1 MEEKLLQE
9 AYEKSKDY
17 LYEDSSRFNLLSI
30 IEKDRDEAHVHS
42 KVIYNLLSQN
52 WGKKD
57 KETFL
62 TLFLKEIGIEDEI
75 IYNEKWEVSREK
87 EYQLDEKKA
96 RPDFVIESQHYIYI
110 IEMKIDPDDQPEQL
124 KNYKKIAEGEKK
136 RKNKKEYKLFYL
148 TLDGHNA
155 SKKSTGEEENL
166 EENQKVEY
174 INISFKEEILN
185 WLGNCLKL
193 VEGKENKSACINQ
206 YIASINKILGEKN
219 TKIKDNILKSVED
232 IKTAISIYK
241 KLNEDLQKILKNF
254 FEELN
259 KELEK
264 LLKVHFKKLK
274 NKLKDIEPKP
284 IYNESYIKDYY
295 NFRLDT
301 DVENWPGIFIILDE
315 VKSKNFYFVFKI
327 EVASK
332 LCGSFGFIEKK
343 DNYEEEIPDFKYF
356 ERDIKKAAP
365 NFYSKCMRNIN
376 NLNLGIELEKS
387 TNDRWFFI
395 ENSKGEIIDFKD
407 ISLSNKALLSL
418 MDEETLKEEV
428 KNIVTYISNKI
439 VKNMEI

>member
-1 MEEKLLQE
+1 MEEKLLKE

-17 LYEDSSRFNLLSI
+17 LYEDNSRFNLLSI
-30 IEKDRDEAHVHS
+30 IEKDRDEAHIHS
-42 KVIYNLLSQN
+42 KVIYSLLSQN

-62 TLFLKEIGIEDEI
+62 TLFLKEIGIGEEI

-110 IEMKIDPDDQPEQL
+110 IEMKIDADDQPEQL
-124 KNYKKIAEGEKK
+124 KNYKKIAEEEKK

-155 SKKSTGEEENL
+155 SKKSVGEEDS
-166 EENQKVEY
+166 EEIKKVEY
-174 INISFKEEILN
+174 TNISFKEEILN
-185 WLGNCLKL
+185 WLGKCLDL
-193 VEGKENKSACINQ
+193 VKGKENKSACINQ

-219 TKIKDNILKSVED
+219 TKIKDNILKSSED
-232 IKTAISIYK
+232 IKNAITIYK
-241 KLNEDLQKILKNF
+241 KLNENLQKVLESF

-259 KELEK
+259 KKLEDIGS
-264 LLKVHFKKLK
+264 KV
-274 NKLKDIEPKP
+274 
-284 IYNESYIKDYY
+284 IYNKNYINNYY
-295 NFRLDT
+295 CAYRLDT
-301 DVENWPGIFIILDE
+301 DVEDWPGIFIVLDE
-315 VKSKNFYFVFKI
+315 VKSKSLYFVIKI
-327 EVASK
+327 EIASK
-332 LCGSFGFIEKK
+332 LFGSFGFIEKK
-343 DNYEEEIPDFKYF
+343 DNYEEKMPEFKYF
-356 ERDIKKAAP
+356 ERDVKKEAP
-365 NFYSKCMRNIN
+365 NFYNKCMRNIK

-395 ENSKGEIIDFKD
+395 ENSKGETIDFKD

-418 MDEETLKEEV
+418 MDEEILKEEV
-428 KNIVTYISNKI
+428 KNIATYISNKI

>member
-1 MEEKLLQE
+1 MEEKLLKE

-17 LYEDSSRFNLLSI
+17 LYEDSSRYNLLSI
-30 IEKDRDEAHVHS
+30 IEKDRDEAHIHS

-62 TLFLKEIGIEDEI
+62 TLFLKEIGIGEEI

-87 EYQLDEKKA
+87 AFDLDTIKG
-96 RPDFVIESQHYIYI
+96 RLDFEIKSKDYIYI
-110 IEMKIDPDDQPEQL
+110 IEMKIDAGDQPEQL
-124 KNYKKIAEGEKK
+124 MRYQKFAKEQHKKYKI
-136 RKNKKEYKLFYL
+136 FYL
-148 TLDGHNA
+148 TLDGHSA
-155 SKKSTGEEENL
+155 SKKSVGEEVS
-166 EENQKVEY
+166 EEIKKVEY
-174 INISFKEEILN
+174 TNISFKEEILN
-185 WLGNCLKL
+185 WLGKCLDL
-193 VEGKENKSACINQ
+193 VKGKENKSTCINQ

-219 TKIKDNILKSVED
+219 TKIKDNTLKSSED
-232 IKTAISIYK
+232 IKNAITIYK
-241 KLNEDLQKILKNF
+241 KLNENLQKVLESF

-259 KELEK
+259 
-264 LLKVHFKKLK
+264 KKLK
-274 NKLKDIEPKP
+274 NKLKDIAPKL
-284 IYNESYIKDYY
+284 IYNKSYIEDYY

-356 ERDIKKAAP
+356 ERDIKKATP

-418 MDEETLKEEV
+418 MDEEILKEEV
-428 KNIVTYISNKI
+428 KNIATYISNKI

>member
-1 MEEKLLQE
+1 MEEKLLKE

-17 LYEDSSRFNLLSI
+17 LYEDSSRYNLLSI
-30 IEKDRDEAHVHS
+30 IEKDRDEAHIHS
-42 KVIYNLLSQN
+42 KVIYSLLSQN
-52 WGKKD
+52 WGKID

-110 IEMKIDPDDQPEQL
+110 VEMKIDADDQPEQL

-174 INISFKEEILN
+174 TNISFTEEILN
-185 WLGNCLKL
+185 WLGKCLDL
-193 VEGKENKSACINQ
+193 VKGKENKSACINQ
-206 YIASINKILGEKN
+206 YIATVNEILGKEKV
-219 TKIKDNILKSVED
+219 KIKDNILKSSED
-232 IKTAISIYK
+232 IKTAITIYK
-241 KLNEDLQKILKNF
+241 KLNENLQKVLESF

-259 KELEK
+259 KKLEDIGS
-264 LLKVHFKKLK
+264 KV
-274 NKLKDIEPKP
+274 
-284 IYNESYIKDYY
+284 IYNKNYINNYY
-295 NFRLDT
+295 CAYRLDT
-301 DVENWPGIFIILDE
+301 DVEDWPGIFIVLDE
-315 VKSKNFYFVFKI
+315 VKSKSLYFVIKI
-327 EVASK
+327 EIASK
-332 LCGSFGFIEKK
+332 LFGSFGFIEKK
-343 DNYEEEIPDFKYF
+343 DNYEEKMPEFKYF
-356 ERDIKKAAP
+356 ERDVKKEAP
-365 NFYSKCMRNIN
+365 NFYNKCMRNIK

-395 ENSKGEIIDFKD
+395 ENSKGETIDFKD

-418 MDEETLKEEV
+418 MDEENLKEEV

-439 VKNMEI
+439 VKNMKI

>member
-1 MEEKLLQE
+1 MEEKLLKE

-17 LYEDSSRFNLLSI
+17 LYEDSSRYNLLSI
-30 IEKDRDEAHVHS
+30 IEKDRDEAHIHS

-52 WGKKD
+52 WGKID

-62 TLFLKEIGIEDEI
+62 TLFLKEIDIEDEI

-110 IEMKIDPDDQPEQL
+110 IEMKIDADDQPEQL

-174 INISFKEEILN
+174 TNISFTEEILN
-185 WLGNCLKL
+185 WLGKCLDL
-193 VEGKENKSACINQ
+193 VKGKENKSACINQ
-206 YIASINKILGEKN
+206 YIATVNEILGKEKV
-219 TKIKDNILKSVED
+219 KIKDNILKSSED
-232 IKTAISIYK
+232 IKTAITIYK
-241 KLNEDLQKILKNF
+241 KLNENLQKVLESF

-259 KELEK
+259 
-264 LLKVHFKKLK
+264 KKLK
-274 NKLKDIEPKP
+274 NKLKDIAPKL
-284 IYNESYIKDYY
+284 IYNKSYIEDYY

-343 DNYEEEIPDFKYF
+343 DNYEEKMPEFKYF
-356 ERDIKKAAP
+356 ERDVKKEAP

-428 KNIVTYISNKI
+428 KNIATYISNEI
-439 VKNMEI
+439 IKNMEI

>member
-42 KVIYNLLSQN
+42 KVIYSLLSQN

-75 IYNEKWEVSREK
+75 IYNKTWEVTREK

-110 IEMKIDPDDQPEQL
+110 IEMKIDADDQPEQL

-155 SKKSTGEEENL
+155 SKKSIGEEENL
-166 EENQKVEY
+166 EENEKVEY
-174 INISFKEEILN
+174 TNISFKEEILN

-232 IKTAISIYK
+232 MKNAISLYGKLNDKLQVTLENFMSLLKENLGKRAIYYK
-241 KLNEDLQKILKNF
+241 KY
-254 FEELN
+254 
-259 KELEK
+259 
-264 LLKVHFKKLK
+264 V
-274 NKLKDIEPKP
+274 
-284 IYNESYIKDYY
+284 KDYY
-295 NFRLDT
+295 NYTLDKIPQ
-301 DVENWPGIFIILDE
+301 DYPGLYIVLAEN
-315 VKSKNFYFVFKI
+315 KSKNSNHYRFVL
-327 EVASK
+327 K
-332 LCGSFGFIEKK
+332 LELSPELTACFGFIKN
-343 DNYEEEIPDFKYF
+343 DD
-356 ERDIKKAAP
+356 DIKETVPFVYFSQVKK
-365 NFYSKCMRNIN
+365 NSSGLYNKCIKGIK
-376 NLNLGIELEKS
+376 NLELEDKL
-387 TNDRWFFI
+387 I
-395 ENSKGEIIDFKD
+395 ENNKAYWCYVKNSKSEIINFGD
-407 ISLSNKALLSL
+407 ISLSNRALLSL
-418 MDEETLKEEV
+418 IDEETLKEEV
-428 KNIVTYISNKI
+428 KNIATYISNEI

>member
-1 MEEKLLQE
+1 MEEKLLKE

-17 LYEDSSRFNLLSI
+17 LYEDSSRYNLLSI

-110 IEMKIDPDDQPEQL
+110 IEMKIDADDQPEQL
-124 KNYKKIAEGEKK
+124 KNYNKIAEGEKK

-174 INISFKEEILN
+174 INISFTEEILN
-185 WLGNCLKL
+185 WLGKCLDL
-193 VEGKENKSACINQ
+193 VKGKENKSACINQ
-206 YIASINKILGEKN
+206 YIATVNEILGKEKV
-219 TKIKDNILKSVED
+219 KIKDNILKSSED
-232 IKTAISIYK
+232 IKTAITIYK
-241 KLNEDLQKILKNF
+241 KLNENLQKVLESF

-259 KELEK
+259 KKLEDIGS
-264 LLKVHFKKLK
+264 KV
-274 NKLKDIEPKP
+274 
-284 IYNESYIKDYY
+284 IYNKNYINNYY
-295 NFRLDT
+295 CAYRLDT
-301 DVENWPGIFIILDE
+301 DVEDWPGIFIVLDE
-315 VKSKNFYFVFKI
+315 VKSKSLYFVIKI
-327 EVASK
+327 EIASK
-332 LCGSFGFIEKK
+332 LFGSFGFIEKK
-343 DNYEEEIPDFKYF
+343 DNYEEKMPEFKYF
-356 ERDIKKAAP
+356 ERDVKKEAP
-365 NFYSKCMRNIN
+365 NFYNKCMRNIK

-395 ENSKGEIIDFKD
+395 ENSKGETIDFKD

-418 MDEETLKEEV
+418 MDEKILKEEV
-428 KNIVTYISNKI
+428 KNIATYISNKI

>member
-1 MEEKLLQE
+1 MEEKLLKE

-30 IEKDRDEAHVHS
+30 IEKDRDEAHIHS
-42 KVIYNLLSQN
+42 KVIYSLLSQN
-52 WGKKD
+52 WGKID

-110 IEMKIDPDDQPEQL
+110 IEMKIDADDQPEQL
-124 KNYKKIAEGEKK
+124 KNYNKIAEGEKK

-174 INISFKEEILN
+174 INISFTEEILN
-185 WLGNCLKL
+185 WLGKCLDL
-193 VEGKENKSACINQ
+193 VKGKENKSACINQ
-206 YIASINKILGEKN
+206 YIATVNEILGKEKV
-219 TKIKDNILKSVED
+219 KIKDNILKSSED
-232 IKTAISIYK
+232 IKTAITIYK
-241 KLNEDLQKILKNF
+241 KLNENLQKVLESF

-259 KELEK
+259 KKLEDIGS
-264 LLKVHFKKLK
+264 KV
-274 NKLKDIEPKP
+274 
-284 IYNESYIKDYY
+284 IYNKNYINNYY
-295 NFRLDT
+295 CAYRLDT
-301 DVENWPGIFIILDE
+301 DVEDWPGIFIVLDE
-315 VKSKNFYFVFKI
+315 VKSKSLYFVIKI
-327 EVASK
+327 EIASK
-332 LCGSFGFIEKK
+332 LFGSFGFIEKK
-343 DNYEEEIPDFKYF
+343 DNYEEKMPEFKYF
-356 ERDIKKAAP
+356 ERDVKKEAP
-365 NFYSKCMRNIN
+365 NFYNKCMRNIK

-395 ENSKGEIIDFKD
+395 ENSKGETIDFKD

-418 MDEETLKEEV
+418 MDEKILKEEV
-428 KNIVTYISNKI
+428 KNIATYISNKI

>member
-1 MEEKLLQE
+1 MEEKLLKE

-17 LYEDSSRFNLLSI
+17 LYEDNSRFNLLSI
-30 IEKDRDEAHVHS
+30 IEKDRDEAHIHS

-62 TLFLKEIGIEDEI
+62 TLFLKELGIEEEI
-75 IYNEKWEVSREK
+75 IYNKTWEVTREK
-87 EYQLDEKKA
+87 AFDLDTIKG
-96 RPDFVIESQHYIYI
+96 RLDFEIKSKDYIYI
-110 IEMKIDPDDQPEQL
+110 IEMKIDAGDQPEQL
-124 KNYKKIAEGEKK
+124 MRYQKFAKEQHKKYKI
-136 RKNKKEYKLFYL
+136 FYL

-155 SKKSTGEEENL
+155 SKKSIGEEENL

-193 VEGKENKSACINQ
+193 VEGKENKSACIYQ

-232 IKTAISIYK
+232 MKTAISIYK

-301 DVENWPGIFIILDE
+301 DVEDWPGIFIVLDE

-327 EVASK
+327 EVADK

-343 DNYEEEIPDFKYF
+343 DNYEEMPEFRYF
-356 ERDIKKAAP
+356 ERDVKKEAP
-365 NFYSKCMRNIN
+365 DFYNKCMRNIN

-418 MDEETLKEEV
+418 MNEETLKEET
-428 KNIVTYISNKI
+428 KNIATYISNEI